1 MSQTI
6 VVEEPAQRAV
16 PRERT
21 LLAGIGLSSF
31 AALLLEL
38 ALTRLFSVV
47 LFYHYAFLAISV
59 ALLGLGAGGVFA
71 HLERARVRRWS
82 IQRLAALISIL
93 WCCAIVVA
101 LEVILRVPVR
111 LQLDRSNFRRLTLL
125 YICAAIPFFLTGF
138 LFSAVFARHP
148 KQVSRLYGADLCG
161 GALACL
167 ATVPLLNH
175 LGGPNTILLSGVVM
189 SLAASV
195 WAVSKRLRAAGG
207 MLAVGLGVLITI
219 NSFHSFLDITYA
231 KGLYR
236 DPAWVEYTGWN
247 AISRIEVDRHYDGS
261 KWIVIDA
268 DASTA
273 IMNTDAQHW
282 SETAWRRTLMNSAP
296 SLSNVLR
303 PHGEFAIIGP
313 GGGVDVLRAVAA
325 GSPRVTGIEINPII
339 VKNVM
344 RGRYAEYSKHLYELP
359 QVDIHVS
366 DGRSF
371 LRNSHSRYD
380 VIQMTLVDTWAS
392 TAAGAFA
399 LSENNLYTVD
409 AFREYFQHLKP
420 DGMIAI
426 TRWEF
431 KEPREALRVLAVAIE
446 ALHQLGVSNPA
457 RHFILISDGSLN
469 QDGRPVLVLGKRS
482 QFTADEEAIA
492 RKHVETHPNL
502 VAQYLPGLPG
512 TNAFSRLIASNDPV
526 GFARH
531 YKFNVAP
538 VSDDAPFFFFTLKL
552 GQVLHRDV
560 DQGIDWKVNLGVVV
574 LGMVLVLSLMAI
586 LAFLIVPMLLGTRG
600 QHPPALPLTYFIAIG
615 LGYILVEIAFIQRFV
630 LFLGHPTYA
639 LTVVVFLMLLSSG
652 IGSLLSRRWIT
663 TTALA
668 RTLLLAI
675 AATIVS
681 YRFLL
686 ALLLPSFVGLPFAA
700 RLVISAILLVQLG
713 LDLGV
718 HFPTGLR
725 ALAQAPSVG
734 LPDQGESSENSIE
747 WAWAM
752 NAAASVLGSVLAIA
766 IGIRF
771 GLKSTL
777 LCGAVAYAVA
787 AMLLAVFEPWPKART
802 I

>member
-1 MSQTI
+1 
-6 VVEEPAQRAV
+6 
-16 PRERT
+16 
-21 LLAGIGLSSF
+21 
-31 AALLLEL
+31 
-38 ALTRLFSVV
+38 
-47 LFYHYAFLAISV
+47 
-59 ALLGLGAGGVFA
+59 
-71 HLERARVRRWS
+71 
-82 IQRLAALISIL
+82 
-93 WCCAIVVA
+93 
-101 LEVILRVPVR
+101 
-111 LQLDRSNFRRLTLL
+111 
-125 YICAAIPFFLTGF
+125 
-138 LFSAVFARHP
+138 
-148 KQVSRLYGADLCG
+148 
-161 GALACL
+161 
-167 ATVPLLNH
+167 
-175 LGGPNTILLSGVVM
+175 
-189 SLAASV
+189 
-195 WAVSKRLRAAGG
+195 
-207 MLAVGLGVLITI
+207 
-219 NSFHSFLDITYA
+219 
-231 KGLYR
+231 
-236 DPAWVEYTGWN
+236 
-247 AISRIEVDRHYDGS
+247 
-261 KWIVIDA
+261 
-268 DASTA
+268 
-273 IMNTDAQHW
+273 
-282 SETAWRRTLMNSAP
+282 
-296 SLSNVLR
+296 
-303 PHGEFAIIGP
+303 
-313 GGGVDVLRAVAA
+313 
-325 GSPRVTGIEINPII
+325 
-339 VKNVM
+339 M

-431 KEPREALRVLAVAIE
+431 KEPREALRVVAVAIE

-469 QDGRPVLVLGKRS
+469 EDGRPVLVLGKRS
-482 QFTADEEAIA
+482 EFTAEEEAVA
-492 RKHVETHPNL
+492 RTHVETHPNL

-512 TNAFSRLIASNDPV
+512 TNAFSRLIAGNDPV

-538 VSDDAPFFFFTLKL
+538 VTDDAPFFFFTLKL
-552 GQVLHRDV
+552 GQVLRRDV
-560 DQGIDWKVNLGVVV
+560 HEGIDWKVNLGVVV
-574 LGMVLVLSLMAI
+574 LGMVLLLSLMAI

-600 QHPPALPLTYFIAIG
+600 QHPPVLPLTYFIAIG

-675 AATIVS
+675 AATILT

-700 RLVISAILLVQLG
+700 RLVISAILLVPLG
-713 LDLGV
+713 FAMGV
-718 HFPTGLR
+718 PFPTGLR
-725 ALAQAPSVG
+725 ALAQAPSAG
-734 LPDQGESSENSIE
+734 LPDQGLSSENSIE

-787 AMLLAVFEPWPKART
+787 AMLLAVFEPWPNPRT